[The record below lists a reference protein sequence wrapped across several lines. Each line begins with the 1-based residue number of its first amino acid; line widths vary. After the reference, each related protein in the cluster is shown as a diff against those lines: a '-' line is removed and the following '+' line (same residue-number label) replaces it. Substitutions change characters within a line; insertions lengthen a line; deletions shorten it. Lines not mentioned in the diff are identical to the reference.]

1 MQSSV
6 ETLSP
11 TRVKLTVEATFDELK
26 PELDKAYKS
35 IGRQVKV
42 QGFRPGKVPPR
53 ILDQRVGRGVVLEE
67 AVNEAI
73 PRLYGEAVES
83 SKVAPVSRPDV
94 EVIELDDNVK
104 LSFTAEVDIR
114 PEFTLPAY
122 DSLAVTVDDVVVS
135 EEEVDEQ
142 LDGLRERFASLTAVE
157 RAAVDGD
164 YVSVDLVATL
174 DGAEVPG
181 GSAQGLSYEVGSG
194 TLLDGID
201 EAVRGASAGD
211 ARLFQTTL
219 VAGELEGKVADVAVT
234 VRTVSERTLPE
245 VSDQWA
251 QDAAGFDTLELLK
264 DDVRVRVDRVKRLQ
278 QGVDARDKVLE
289 ALLAAIDIPL
299 PESVLSAE
307 LAWRNQTTED
317 QLVRAGQT
325 REAFLEEQGKTAEEW
340 DAEIETGAREA
351 VKAQLVLDAVADT
364 EELQITD
371 AELNDQ
377 LIRRAAR
384 AGLAPQDYANR
395 IVESGQLAGLVS
407 EVRRGKALATVM
419 EAAVIT
425 DASGNTVDLEQ
436 LRDDMASPEAEVE
449 HDEDGRPYHV
459 HGDGAVHYLDEDDH
473 QH

>member
-11 TRVKLTVEATFDELK
+11 TRVRLTVEAGFDELK
-26 PELDKAYKS
+26 PELDKAYKT
-35 IGRQVKV
+35 IGAQVKV

-67 AVNEAI
+67 AVNEAL
-73 PRLYGEAVES
+73 PRLYGEAVEAG
-83 SKVAPVSRPDV
+83 KVSPVARPDI
-94 EVIELDDNVK
+94 EVTELDDNVK
-104 LSFTAEVDIR
+104 LAFTAEVDVR

-122 DSLAVTVDDVVVS
+122 DSLTVTVDDVVV
-135 EEEVDEQ
+135 EESDIDEQ
-142 LDGLRERFASLTAVE
+142 LDGLRERFASLSPVE

-164 YVSVDLVATL
+164 FVSLDLVATV
-174 DGAEVPG
+174 DGEEVPG
-181 GSAQGLSYEVGSG
+181 GTAQGLSYELGSG

-211 ARLFQTTL
+211 VRSFETEL
-219 VAGELEGKVADVAVT
+219 VNGDLAGKTSAVAVT
-234 VRTVSERTLPE
+234 VRSVNERVLPE
-245 VSDQWA
+245 ANDEWA
-251 QDAAGFDTLELLK
+251 ASAAGFDSLEALRA
-264 DDVRVRVDRVKRLQ
+264 DIRTRVDRVKRLQ

-307 LAWRNQTTED
+307 LAWRAQTTED
-317 QLVRAGQT
+317 QLTRAGQT
-325 REAFLEEQGKTAEEW
+325 KEAFLVEQGKTEQEW
-340 DAEIETGAREA
+340 DDEVADGAKQA
-351 VKAQLVLDAVADT
+351 VKSQLILDAVAEA
-364 EELQITD
+364 EELEITD

-384 AGLAPQDYANR
+384 AGLAPQDFATR
-395 IVESGQLAGLVS
+395 IVQSGQLAGLVA

-419 EAAVIT
+419 EAATIT
-425 DASGNTVDLEQ
+425 DASGAVVDLEQ
-436 LRDDMASPEAEVE
+436 LRDDMDSPEAEVE

>member
-11 TRVKLTVEATFDELK
+11 TRVRLTVEAGFDELK
-26 PELDKAYKS
+26 PELDKAYKN

-83 SKVAPVSRPDV
+83 SKVAPVGRPDV
-94 EVIELDDNVK
+94 EVTELNDNEK
-104 LSFTAEVDIR
+104 LAFTAEVDVR

-122 DSLAVTVDDVVVS
+122 DSLAVTVEDVVVS
-135 EEEVDEQ
+135 DADIEEQ
-142 LDGLRERFASLTAVE
+142 LTGLRERFASLSPVE

-164 YVSVDLVATL
+164 FVSLDLVATV
-174 DGAEVPG
+174 DGEEVPG
-181 GSAQGLSYEVGSG
+181 GTAQGLSYEIGSG

-201 EAVRGASAGD
+201 DAVRGASAGD
-211 ARLFQTTL
+211 VRSFQTSL
-219 VAGELEGKVADVAVT
+219 VAGELEGKTADVAVT
-234 VRTVSERTLPE
+234 VRSVNERVLPE
-245 VSDQWA
+245 ASDEWA
-251 QDAAGFDTLELLK
+251 QSAAGFDTLDALK
-264 DDVRVRVDRVKRLQ
+264 DDIRTRIDRVKRLQ

-289 ALLAAIDIPL
+289 ALLSRTELPL
-299 PESVLSAE
+299 PESVVASE
-307 LAWRNQTTED
+307 LEWRTASTED
-317 QLVRAGQT
+317 QLTRAGQT
-325 REAFLEEQGKTAEEW
+325 REAFLTEQGKTSEEW
-340 DAEIETGAREA
+340 DAEVRTGAEAA

-364 EELQITD
+364 EELEITD

-377 LIRRAAR
+377 LIRRAQR
-384 AGLAPQDYANR
+384 AGMAPQDFAQR
-395 IVESGQLAGLVS
+395 IVQSGQLAGLVA

-419 EAAVIT
+419 EAATIT
-425 DASGNTVDLEQ
+425 DTSGNTIDLES
-436 LRDDMASPEAEVE
+436 LRDDLGGPDPDVE
-449 HDEDGRPYHV
+449 QDEEGRPYHV
-459 HGDGAVHYLDEDDH
+459 HGDGTVHYLDEDEH